1 MKNHYFRGVN
11 TDKILKNIGIG
22 SAAAV
27 ILMMA
32 AATVVEKLYGTE
44 TAFRHFYHSPVF
56 IVLWAVTAI
65 SGVMLLIRR
74 GTIKKPATFFLHM
87 AFVLILAGA
96 LLTMLTGKSGSMYI
110 TRGETSANWS
120 SSEGFQEQLPFE
132 LTLKDFSID
141 YYPGT
146 EEPLDYISKV
156 VVSDTEYTISMNNIL
171 KYGGYRFYQS
181 SYDDDLNGSVFA
193 VSHDPWGVSV
203 TYTGYILLLLSLTG
217 FFFQKNSGFRAA
229 LKSRGQGFSK
239 PVRIVLLVLNVL
251 LLGYLTFVIGRNWYR
266 SGHGPFV
273 GTYSVMMLMAWLVT
287 VVMVLLRK
295 RLPIIQ
301 PLGFVLAGFSILVA
315 SLSFSDPEANL
326 VPVLR
331 SPLLSV
337 HVLCMMVSY
346 TLFGLVA
353 LIGVV
358 GLIKRNDDT
367 RSMLRDMSLS
377 ILYPAVF
384 MLTTGTFIGAV
395 WANISWGSYWGWDPK
410 ETWALITMLVYAAM
424 LHSSTVS
431 RFTKSRFFHAYAI
444 IAFLTV
450 LITCFGVNF
459 LLGGMHSYA

>member
-1 MKNHYFRGVN
+1 MK
-11 TDKILKNIGIG
+11 TDKILKYTSIG

-32 AATVVEKLYGTE
+32 AATIVEKLYGTD
-44 TAFRHFYHSPVF
+44 TAFRTVYHSPVF
-56 IVLWAVTAI
+56 IALWALTAI
-65 SGVMLLIRR
+65 SGVLHMIRR
-74 GTIKKPATFFLHM
+74 GTIKKPAIFFLHI

-96 LLTMLTGKSGSMYI
+96 LITMLTGKSGSMYLR
-110 TRGETSANWS
+110 RGETSANWS
-120 SSEGFQEQLPFE
+120 SNEGFRQKLPFK
-132 LTLKDFSID
+132 LTLKDFSIE

-146 EEPLDYISKV
+146 RDPMDYISKV
-156 VVSDTEYTISMNNIL
+156 VVSDTGKEYTISMNNIL

-181 SYDDDLNGSVFA
+181 SYDDDLNGSVFS
-193 VSHDPWGVSV
+193 VSHDPWGVPV
-203 TYTGYILLLLSLTG
+203 IYTGYILLLLSLIG
-217 FFFQKNSGFRAA
+217 FFFQKNSGFHTS

-251 LLGYLTFVIGRNWYR
+251 LLGYLTFVIGRNWYH

-287 VVMVLLRK
+287 AAMVLLRK

-326 VPVLR
+326 APVLR

-353 LIGVV
+353 LTGVV
-358 GLIKRNDDT
+358 GLVKRSQDL
-367 RSMLRDMSLS
+367 RSILRDMSLT

-384 MLTTGTFIGAV
+384 MLTIGTFIGAV
-395 WANISWGSYWGWDPK
+395 WANISWGNYWAWDPK
-410 ETWALITMLVYAAM
+410 ETWALITMLVYSAM
-424 LHSSTVS
+424 LHGSTVS
-431 RFTKSRFFHAYAI
+431 RFNKPRFFHAYAI
-444 IAFLTV
+444 VAFLTV
-450 LITCFGVNF
+450 LITYFGVNF

>member
-1 MKNHYFRGVN
+1 MK
-11 TDKILKNIGIG
+11 TDKILKYTSI
-22 SAAAV
+22 SFAATV

-32 AATVVEKLYGTE
+32 VATIVEKLYGTD
-44 TAFRHFYHSPVF
+44 TAFRLVYHSPVF
-56 IVLWAVTAI
+56 IALWAITAI
-65 SGVMLLIRR
+65 TSVWHMIRR
-74 GTIKKPATFFLHM
+74 RTIKKPATFFLHISL
-87 AFVLILAGA
+87 VLILAGA
-96 LLTMLTGKSGSMYI
+96 LLTMLTGKNGSMYLR
-110 TRGETSANWS
+110 RGETSANWS
-120 SSEGFQEQLPFE
+120 SSEGFRQKLPFK
-132 LTLKDFSID
+132 LTLKDFSIA

-146 EEPLDYISKV
+146 KDPSDYISKV
-156 VVSDTEYTISMNNIL
+156 VVSDTGTEYTISMNNIL

-193 VSHDPWGVSV
+193 VSHDPWGVPV
-203 TYTGYILLLLSLTG
+203 TYTGYILLLLSLIG
-217 FFFQKNSGFRAA
+217 FFFQKSSGFRVA

-239 PVRIVLLVLNVL
+239 PVRIVLLVLNIL
-251 LLGYLTFVIGRNWYR
+251 LFCYLTFVIGRNWYR

-287 VVMVLLRK
+287 VAMALLRR

-326 VPVLR
+326 APVLR

-358 GLIKRNDDT
+358 GLVKRGQDT
-367 RSMLRDMSLS
+367 RYMLRDMSLT

-384 MLTTGTFIGAV
+384 MLTIGTFIGAV
-395 WANISWGSYWGWDPK
+395 WANISWGNYWAWDPK
-410 ETWALITMLVYAAM
+410 ETWALITMLVYSAM
-424 LHSSTVS
+424 LHSSMVS
-431 RFTKSRFFHAYAI
+431 RFNRPRFFHAYAI
-444 IAFLTV
+444 VAFLTV
-450 LITCFGVNF
+450 LITYFGVNF

>member
-1 MKNHYFRGVN
+1 MK
-11 TDKILKNIGIG
+11 TDKILKYTTIGT
-22 SAAAV
+22 ATAV

-32 AATVVEKLYGTE
+32 AATIVEKLLGTD

-56 IVLWAVTAI
+56 IALWAVTAI
-65 SGVMLLIRR
+65 SGVLLMIKRN
-74 GTIKKPATFFLHM
+74 TIKKPTTFFLHI

-96 LLTMLTGKSGSMYI
+96 LLTLLTGKSGSMYLR
-110 TRGETSANWS
+110 RGETSASWS
-120 SSEGFQEQLPFE
+120 SDQGFRQKLPFK
-132 LTLKDFSID
+132 LTLKDFSIE
-141 YYPGT
+141 YYHGT
-146 EEPLDYISKV
+146 KDPKDYISKV
-156 VVSDTEYTISMNNIL
+156 AVTDSNTGAVTEYTISMNNIL
-171 KYGGYRFYQS
+171 KYGGYRFYQT
-181 SYDDDLNGSVFA
+181 SYDSDLNGSVFS

-203 TYTGYILLLLSLTG
+203 TYTGYIILLLSMIG
-217 FFFQKNSGFRAA
+217 FFFQKNSGFRTA
-229 LKSRGQGFSK
+229 LKARSEGFSK
-239 PVRIVLLVLNVL
+239 PVRTVLMVLNIL
-251 LLGYLTFVIGRNWYR
+251 LFGYLTFVICRNWYR

-287 VVMVLLRK
+287 VTMALLRK

-326 VPVLR
+326 MPVLR
-331 SPLLSV
+331 SPLLNV

-358 GLIKRNDDT
+358 GLIKHNDNT

-395 WANISWGSYWGWDPK
+395 WANISWGSYWAWDPK

-431 RFTKSRFFHAYAI
+431 RFTKPRFFHAYAV

-450 LITCFGVNF
+450 LITYFGVNF
-459 LLGGMHSYA
+459 LLEGMHSYA